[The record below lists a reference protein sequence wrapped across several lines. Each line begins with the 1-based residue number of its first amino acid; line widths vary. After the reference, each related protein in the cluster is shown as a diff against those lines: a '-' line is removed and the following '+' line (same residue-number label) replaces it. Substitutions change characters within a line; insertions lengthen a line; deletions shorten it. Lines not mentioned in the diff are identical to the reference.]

1 MKKSDMFYSILA
13 VVLLVTIAYLSVKVE
28 IVERVSEVIRWE
40 ESDTL
45 KVEPDL
51 NHLPFDE
58 TFKWWRTQLGPCG
71 LFEWN
76 DDLYI
81 TLYTEE
87 NFGDCVKWVNN
98 E

>member
-45 KVEPDL
+45 KV
-51 NHLPFDE
+51 
-58 TFKWWRTQLGPCG
+58 
-71 LFEWN
+71 
-76 DDLYI
+76 
-81 TLYTEE
+81 
-87 NFGDCVKWVNN
+87 
-98 E
+98 